1 MSNAREVVDR
11 YFTAMASKDFT
22 TMRTLLHDD
31 VTFRGS
37 FGTTNGA
44 EDYIEGIKQTTANTT
59 DLKRRVIFAE
69 GEDVCQV
76 YDMVSPLRQLPY
88 QSRNGSRCAMAG
100 SRRSRSSSIRARCS
114 RHQHRD
120 AADPPGS
127 GDAQPG
133 EKVRSGC
140 TSTSQRARA
149 QHPYCGRAISARI
162 DSPAH

>member
-1 MSNAREVVDR
+1 MTMSNAREVVDR

-76 YDMVSPLRQLPY
+76 YDMVVATPAVTVPIAQWFKVHDGRIAALQVFFDPRPMLP
-88 QSRNGSRCAMAG
+88 
-100 SRRSRSSSIRARCS
+100 
-114 RHQHRD
+114 
-120 AADPPGS
+120 P
-127 GDAQPG
+127 
-133 EKVRSGC
+133 
-140 TSTSQRARA
+140 
-149 QHPYCGRAISARI
+149 SA
-162 DSPAH
+162 S